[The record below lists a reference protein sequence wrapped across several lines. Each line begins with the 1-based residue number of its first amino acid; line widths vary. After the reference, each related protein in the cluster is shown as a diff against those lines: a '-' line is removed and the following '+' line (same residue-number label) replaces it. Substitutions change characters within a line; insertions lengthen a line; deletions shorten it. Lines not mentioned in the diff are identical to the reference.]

1 MANAILIPGK
11 EKRVYGGHPW
21 VFRSDIARVEGDF
34 TPGDIVSVYSSK
46 GKFLAKAFYNPQS
59 QISLRIMSLHDEPI
73 DRAFIF
79 RRVKEAVDYRR
90 TMRMCS
96 CDRSSTARRGATIRF
111 CLPRRKRSTSNAASS
126 RFLINTISKFTCA
139 ICLRLFRSGVCSLHL
154 A

>member
-1 MANAILIPGK
+1 MANAILIPRQRK
-11 EKRVYGGHPW
+11 KRVYGGHPW

-79 RRVKEAVDYRR
+79 RRVKGSRR
-90 TMRMCS
+90 LPPHVC
-96 CDRSSTARRGATIRF
+96 RSALLPIDFCGERPPARADCGQLRRCAGAAM
-111 CLPRRKRSTSNAASS
+111 LGAGHGA
-126 RFLINTISKFTCA
+126 L
-139 ICLRLFRSGVCSLHL
+139 
-154 A
+154 

>member
-21 VFRSDIARVEGDF
+21 VFRSDIACVEGDF

-90 TMRMCS
+90 TFADLRS
-96 CDRSSTARRGATIRF
+96 CRLILRRATA
-111 CLPRRKRSTSNAASS
+111 CPR
-126 RFLINTISKFTCA
+126 
-139 ICLRLFRSGVCSLHL
+139 
-154 A
+154 

>member
-59 QISLRIMSLHDEPI
+59 QISLRIMSLHD
-73 DRAFIF
+73 DRLTA
-79 RRVKEAVDYRR
+79 
-90 TMRMCS
+90 
-96 CDRSSTARRGATIRF
+96 RSSSAVSRKLSITGAR
-111 CLPRRKRSTSNAASS
+111 S
-126 RFLINTISKFTCA
+126 RTCA
-139 ICLRLFRSGVCSLHL
+139 P
-154 A
+154 AD